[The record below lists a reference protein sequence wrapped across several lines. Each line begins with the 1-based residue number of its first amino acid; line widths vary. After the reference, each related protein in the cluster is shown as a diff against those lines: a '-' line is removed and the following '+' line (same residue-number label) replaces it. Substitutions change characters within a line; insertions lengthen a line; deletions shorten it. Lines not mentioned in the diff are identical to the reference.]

1 MAKCPNCG
9 YEVEVYM
16 KSWTIKPKTRKGN
29 PPTLTITQWVCP
41 KCGRKFR
48 TYERVIESGD

>member
-1 MAKCPNCG
+1 MAKCPRCG

-16 KSWTIKPKTRKGN
+16 KSWTIKPKTRRN
-29 PPTLTITQWVCP
+29 APALTITQWVCP

-48 TYERVIESGD
+48 TYEKGDRM